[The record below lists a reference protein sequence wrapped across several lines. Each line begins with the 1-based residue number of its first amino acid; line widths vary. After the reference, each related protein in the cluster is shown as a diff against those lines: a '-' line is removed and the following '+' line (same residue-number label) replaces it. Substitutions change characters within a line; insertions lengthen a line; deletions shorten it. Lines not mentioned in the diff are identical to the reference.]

1 MNDNFFFLFLLF
13 FLGYYVSMYSMSN
26 KELIQHGIS
35 RDHCYETLVE
45 VWSRAPQ
52 TKNTNEIGGSNYENC
67 TFEKDV
73 NSEKKWV
80 WEGSVSDVG
89 CVNAFSFA
97 RTLRFSSLLHM
108 HVLVK

>member
-1 MNDNFFFLFLLF
+1 MNFFFFFLFLLF

-52 TKNTNEIGGSNYENC
+52 TKIQTKLAGAIM
-67 TFEKDV
+67 KIV
-73 NSEKKWV
+73 RLKK
-80 WEGSVSDVG
+80 
-89 CVNAFSFA
+89 
-97 RTLRFSSLLHM
+97 M
-108 HVLVK
+108 